1 VAQSVKPQGVHR
13 TNYHVPVLSVHHSI
27 RDLDPAA
34 WDALAGETAFGT
46 HGWLLTLEA
55 SVRGGVRPIYFTIRE
70 NGRVLAASAWAAV
83 PCTRDV
89 ETLDDADFGR
99 AAPLARRVGASLQP
113 ALVCGP
119 SVGYG
124 WQVGVHPDLTP
135 EAADAARERILEAA
149 EAEARRQGVT
159 VAVPYVLENQRAL
172 RRLLERRGY
181 LACRNTPVALL
192 DVAWRSYDE
201 YLGGRPRRM
210 RATIR
215 HQATRSADAGAV
227 VQLASRDLPREDV
240 SRLQALV
247 DANARKHGGRPFTAG
262 PPFFEAL
269 TANLRSHARVFTC
282 RQDGATT
289 GVCVVLVKGD
299 TACPVVVGVD
309 DERSR
314 GAFTYFE
321 VTYHAPI
328 ANAIHTGIRRMY
340 YGRGLEDLKQRR
352 GCTFIDTWV
361 YVAAEGLRRP
371 ALRAWCALA
380 SEWNRRKL
388 PARVR
393 GALANGNGPD

>member
-1 VAQSVKPQGVHR
+1 
-13 TNYHVPVLSVHHSI
+13 VPVLSVHHSI
-27 RDLDPAA
+27 RELDPAA
-34 WDALAGETAFGT
+34 WDALAGDTAFGT

-55 SVRGGVRPIYFTIRE
+55 SVRGGAQPIYFTLRDD
-70 NGRVLAASAWAAV
+70 GRLLAASAWAAV
-83 PCTRDV
+83 PFTTDV
-89 ETLDDADFGR
+89 ETVDDAVFGR
-99 AAPLARRVGASLQP
+99 AAPLARRAGASLLP

-124 WQVGVHPDLTP
+124 WHVGVHPGLTP
-135 EAADAARERILEAA
+135 DAADAARERILEAA
-149 EAEARRQGVT
+149 EVEARRQGIG
-159 VAVPYVLENQRAL
+159 VAVPYVLEHQHAL

-181 LACRNTPVALL
+181 LGCRNTPVAVL

-201 YLGGRPRRM
+201 YLGGLPKRM
-210 RATIR
+210 RRTIR

-227 VQLASRDLPREDV
+227 VRLTSDDLPREDFT
-240 SRLQALV
+240 RLQVLV
-247 DANARKHGGRPFTAG
+247 DANARKHGGRPFAAG
-262 PPFFEAL
+262 PPFFEGL
-269 TANLRSHARVFTC
+269 TANLRSRARLFTC

-289 GVCVVLVKGD
+289 GVCVVLVQGD

-309 DERSR
+309 GERSR

-321 VTYHAPI
+321 VAYHAPI
-328 ANAIHTGIRRMY
+328 ANAVHTGIRRMY

-361 YVAAEGLRRP
+361 YVAAAGLRRP
-371 ALRAWCALA
+371 AMRAWCALA

-393 GALANGNGPD
+393 GALARGSALDR